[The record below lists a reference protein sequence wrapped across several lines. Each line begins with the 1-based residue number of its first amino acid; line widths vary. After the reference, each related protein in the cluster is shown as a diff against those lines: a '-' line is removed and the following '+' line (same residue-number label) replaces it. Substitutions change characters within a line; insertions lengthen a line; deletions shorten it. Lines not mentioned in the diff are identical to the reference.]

1 MLDYSPKIIH
11 FYNIQKAIS
20 RYKQLYNISSK
31 KANQKI
37 FKNHDIPPLDPI
49 LDRSN
54 NILTNPDNMA
64 HEIHL
69 QQTIINKSQVPTCY
83 YQLDHDSDCTC
94 SVYQYPWHNIIGYT
108 IDKYGAPHTPL
119 HTYFDNDTYNLCLKN
134 LKMDKAPSPDKISNS
149 ILKSLPPKFH
159 TVLYLFFLH
168 YYKITQIPSSW
179 KTSLT
184 ILFYKKGNPTH
195 LSNYRPI
202 ALANTIY
209 KLFIS
214 TLTTI
219 LIAYGKNIKSFM
231 IIMKA
236 FAQNVV
242 LLDNYKFSLVLLKC

>member
-149 ILKSLPPKFH
+149 ILKSLNFILCFIYSFYNVIKPDKSHCLGKPA
-159 TVLYLFFLH
+159 L
-168 YYKITQIPSSW
+168 
-179 KTSLT
+179 
-184 ILFYKKGNPTH
+184 LFYSTKKEIPHIYPT
-195 LSNYRPI
+195 I
-202 ALANTIY
+202 APLP
-209 KLFIS
+209 
-214 TLTTI
+214 
-219 LIAYGKNIKSFM
+219 
-231 IIMKA
+231 
-236 FAQNVV
+236 
-242 LLDNYKFSLVLLKC
+242 